1 MLVETSHPGTV
12 TPSGAASDAAAWALD
27 IPRGQL
33 LLGHGQR
40 AGLWRVTRG
49 AFLIERPTRDGRDV
63 VALALPG
70 DLVGLE
76 ALLDEPCAYAVTALL
91 DAAAR
96 PETVAGDAALARA
109 LGDAVRQQQRQ
120 ALEMTELRS
129 GAVLAR
135 LQHLLRLL
143 GRPGVNRAEDPG
155 RRHLPMLRDI
165 AQIVN
170 SAPETVCREL
180 KHLVPGE
187 PRKARKPAPSRWAAG
202 AAFPPAFAVA
212 C

>member
-1 MLVETSHPGTV
+1 MLVESPDPGAV
-12 TPSGAASDAAAWALD
+12 TGPRAAMGAAPWALD
-27 IPRGQL
+27 ITRGQR

-76 ALLDEPCAYAVTALL
+76 ALLDEPCVYAVTALL
-91 DAAAR
+91 DASAH
-96 PETVAGDAALARA
+96 PETVAGDAARSRA

-129 GAVLAR
+129 GAVQAR

-143 GRPGVNRAEDPG
+143 GRPGVSRAGDPG
-155 RRHLPMLRDI
+155 RRDLPMLRDI

-187 PRKARKPAPSRWAAG
+187 PRKARQPAPSRWAAG
-202 AAFPPAFAVA
+202 GAFSPAFAVA

>member
-1 MLVETSHPGTV
+1 MTV
-12 TPSGAASDAAAWALD
+12 LKDPGAAAPHTPTTGATPAWALD
-27 IPRGQL
+27 VPRGQA

-155 RRHLPMLRDI
+155 RRDLPMLRDI